1 VPWRWQIQEDPK
13 DPWLQIRISFVY
25 GKTKE
30 MLIGT
35 DDASPLEEALHHHQ
49 VSK

>member
-1 VPWRWQIQEDPK
+1 MM
-13 DPWLQIRISFVY
+13 ISTPVVY

-35 DDASPLEEALHHHQ
+35 DDACPLEEALHRHEF
-49 VSK
+49 SK